1 MSWEA
6 WGWQRVGRD
15 STDQLDNMEIAGDG
29 PEVFDCQL
37 KMVTTWWRRWNP
49 EEKRQFLQE
58 LSVSWPDVGEHLRR
72 RGILL

>member
-1 MSWEA
+1 MGSMGLAE
-6 WGWQRVGRD
+6 
-15 STDQLDNMEIAGDG
+15 SDG

-58 LSVSWPDVGEHLRR
+58 LSVSWPDVGEHLRG
-72 RGILL
+72 RGIISSFHCLSRLI